1 MIAAAADFYPTGITA
16 DTQPCEKNI
25 RISFMCVHFQRII
38 SPLVA
43 KTLGNNLKISTEIT
57 VIDPNWHRVMLIQ
70 EHSKGPSSISV
81 YAFLDNGTF
90 LFNVA
95 SVHHHSG
102 V

>member
-16 DTQPCEKNI
+16 DTQPCENNI
-25 RISFMCVHFQRII
+25 RISFMCVHFQRIF

-43 KTLGNNLKISTEIT
+43 KTWGNNLKISTKIT
-57 VIDPNWHRVMLIQ
+57 VIDPNWHRAMLIQ

-81 YAFLDNGTF
+81 HAVLDNGTF
-90 LFNVA
+90 LFNL